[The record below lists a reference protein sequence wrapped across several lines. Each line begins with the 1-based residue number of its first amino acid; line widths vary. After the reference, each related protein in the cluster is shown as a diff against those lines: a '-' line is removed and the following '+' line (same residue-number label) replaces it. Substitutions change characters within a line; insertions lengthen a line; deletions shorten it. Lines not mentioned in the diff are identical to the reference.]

1 MYKVNQQ
8 SNHLINWIGGKR
20 LLRKP
25 ISELIPN
32 NIGSYIEPFGGGGW
46 ILFYKEKWAK
56 NEVYNDL
63 DNRLYNL
70 FNIVKYHPEALCK
83 ELELAISS
91 RSLFNR
97 SFADAGVTDIQKAA
111 AFFYVITR
119 SYGGKGCHFGYTVKD
134 SIKSTC
140 NLLDRI
146 IQISKRLDRVIIENL
161 DFETLINK
169 YDFDNAFFYCDPPY
183 TTGQGYKTT
192 SCKDFEHQRLY
203 KVLSRIK
210 GKFLLSYNDS
220 EMIRELYQG
229 FSIQEVSRKNTLNSS
244 SRSDY
249 KELLIKNY

>member
-1 MYKVNQQ
+1 MYKVTQQ
-8 SNHLINWIGGKR
+8 NSKHLINWVGGKR

-25 ISELIPN
+25 ISKLIPDD
-32 NIGSYIEPFGGGGW
+32 IGSFIEPFGGGGW

-83 ELELAISS
+83 ELKLSINS

-97 SFADAGVTDIQKAA
+97 LLADAGVTDVQKAA
-111 AFFYVITR
+111 SFFYIITR

-134 SIKSTC
+134 TCKSTC
-140 NLLDRI
+140 NLLERI

-161 DFETLINK
+161 NFEKLINK
-169 YDFDNAFFYCDPPY
+169 YDFDNAFFYCDPSY
-183 TTGQGYKTT
+183 TIGQGYKTT
-192 SCKDFEHQRLY
+192 SCKDFEHERLF
-203 KVLSRIK
+203 KVLSNIK

-220 EMIRELYQG
+220 EIIRELYKD
-229 FSIQEVSRKNTLNSS
+229 FSIQEISRKNTLNSTS
-244 SRSDY
+244 
-249 KELLIKNY
+249 